1 MMRWLLMVLLMLLMF
16 VVTASLTEAQS
27 TEDEAVLKARET
39 ALLARNVEAV
49 LQQFADDA
57 LVVSSSGRLLR
68 GRDQIRSW
76 VQDQVE
82 RSQREDAGPRYQQ
95 RTKLSWPGK
104 VYRDDWQQMGISPL
118 EVTQDAIIREGKI
131 HFFNTSFTP
140 ESAARFQAARKKN

>member
-1 MMRWLLMVLLMLLMF
+1 MMRWLLIAVLVLCTL
-16 VVTASLTEAQS
+16 VVTTSRPAAQRA
-27 TEDEAVLKARET
+27 EDEAVLTARET
-39 ALLARNVEAV
+39 ALLQRNVDAV

-57 LVVSSSGRLLR
+57 LVVSSSGRLLG
-68 GRDQIRSW
+68 GRDQLRSW

-82 RSQREDAGPRYQQ
+82 RSQREEAGPRYQQ
-95 RTKLSWPGK
+95 GTKLSWPGK

-140 ESAARFQAARKKN
+140 ESAARFQAARKKQ